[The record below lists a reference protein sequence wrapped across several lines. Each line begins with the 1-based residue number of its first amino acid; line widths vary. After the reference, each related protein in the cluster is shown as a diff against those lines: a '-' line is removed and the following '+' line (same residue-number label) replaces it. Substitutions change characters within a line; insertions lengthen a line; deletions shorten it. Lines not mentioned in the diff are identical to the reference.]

1 MESNSSGIMR
11 FEKLKSIEEVAS
23 VFRHVYREQNTPNS
37 DPKRALLNEN
47 LLTKVVN
54 GVDDSM
60 QRMKDRI
67 ARLNKPPRSNAV
79 LAVEFIFTASPDAM
93 NSLSVAE
100 RRKYFIESV
109 RWVAKKVGSE
119 NVLLACI
126 HRDETTEHC
135 HLVVL
140 PVPSGENSLNCR
152 ALLGGHKSRASELQD
167 EFYAKVSSQFGFGR
181 GKKGS
186 RATHQSLSEYN
197 TLVNQM
203 LPKLKAEK
211 RELEI
216 QNVDLE
222 KKISRGR
229 QLLASIT
236 SDIKKAMEEHS
247 TAVRYCLTALKE
259 RLVQRWGMT
268 YEGNNHF
275 KFEADDFV
283 NEVQERPKLDYEA
296 PRMRR

>member
-11 FEKLKSIEEVAS
+11 FEKLKSVEEVAS
-23 VFRHVYREQNTPNS
+23 VFRHVYREQNTPNA
-37 DPKRALLNEN
+37 DPKRISLNEN
-47 LLTKVVN
+47 LLTKIVN

-60 QRMKDRI
+60 LRMKDRI
-67 ARLNKPPRSNAV
+67 ARLNKTPRSNAV
-79 LAVEFIFTASPDAM
+79 LAVEFIFTASPEAM
-93 NSLSVAE
+93 NSISVAE

-109 RWVAKKVGSE
+109 RWIAKKVGSE

-135 HLVVL
+135 HLVIL
-140 PVPSGENSLNCR
+140 PVPVGENSLNCR

-181 GKKGS
+181 GNKGS

-197 TLVNQM
+197 TLVNQA

-216 QNVDLE
+216 QCVDLE
-222 KKISRGR
+222 NKISRGR
-229 QLLASIT
+229 QLLVTIT
-236 SDIKKAMEEHS
+236 FDIKKAMEEHS

-259 RLVQRWGMT
+259 RLLARWGMT
-268 YEGNNHF
+268 YEGNNQF
-275 KFEADDFV
+275 KFESDNFV